1 MRCHRTREEWLNW
14 WGWEGDGIDVG
25 KSQTLWTSAENSNV
39 HIKGVSLSPWTF
51 KNSFVQGRHSC
62 GDWRGIILISN
73 LDYFISLRDCFLC
86 GFPYTAVCGHHADE
100 RFTPLAESW
109 GLFGS
114 SGKQEAVEFAAEAAP
129 SPPLSSQQ
137 ARSSESGKE
146 KQVGGE
152 RMHSTSV
159 PGRD

>member
-1 MRCHRTREEWLNW
+1 MPQNQRGVTELMRVGGW
-14 WGWEGDGIDVG
+14 WYRCRKVTDPVNKCW
-25 KSQTLWTSAENSNV
+25 KLTNV
-39 HIKGVSLSPWTF
+39 RIKGVSLSPWTF

-100 RFTPLAESW
+100 RFTPQAESW

-114 SGKQEAVEFAAEAAP
+114 SGKQEAGEFAAEAAP

-152 RMHSTSV
+152 RMQSTSV

>member
-1 MRCHRTREEWLNW
+1 MSESHRPCEQVLKT
-14 WGWEGDGIDVG
+14 V
-25 KSQTLWTSAENSNV
+25 KCTY
-39 HIKGVSLSPWTF
+39 KGSLFISMDIQEF
-51 KNSFVQGRHSC
+51 LCQGRHSC

-73 LDYFISLRDCFLC
+73 LDYFISLRGCFLC